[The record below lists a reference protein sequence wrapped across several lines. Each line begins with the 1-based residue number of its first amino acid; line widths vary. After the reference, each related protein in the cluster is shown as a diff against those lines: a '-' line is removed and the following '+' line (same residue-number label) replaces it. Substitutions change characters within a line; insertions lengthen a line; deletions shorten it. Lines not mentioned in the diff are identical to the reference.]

1 MQKFFRTGTAFVVV
15 ALLCIAAG
23 LVSEHRTV
31 FLSIGGFWLIL
42 AIVVRAKNAKK
53 GTTGSQP

>member
-1 MQKFFRTGTAFVVV
+1 MQKFFRTGIGFVVV

-23 LVSEHRTV
+23 LLSEQKTV

-53 GTTGSQP
+53 ATTGSQP